1 MSRQAVPMVF
11 PTVGLLRKRPAV
23 VDKEVYP
30 NFYLAGLQKTV
41 SIKS

>member
-1 MSRQAVPMVF
+1 MVF

-30 NFYLAGLQKTV
+30 NFYFLAGLQKTV